1 MALKHYKAVTPSR
14 RYYSVEDFSEL
25 AKKKP
30 EKRLTKGKSNRGGR
44 NHFGRNTNINRGGGH
59 KRKYRVIDFAR
70 NKVDVPGKVAAI
82 EYDPNRTARIALVH
96 YLDGD
101 KRYIL
106 APVGLKVGD
115 SVITSETADIEP
127 GNVLPL
133 RNIPVGQPV
142 HNVELK
148 PGRGGQ
154 IVRSAGAAAQVI
166 GKEES
171 YVLLKLPS
179 GEVRKI
185 LASCRATIGQVGN
198 LDHKNLELG
207 KAGRSRWLGRRPH
220 TRGTAKN
227 PVDHPMGGGEGKT
240 KGGRHPCSP
249 LGLLAKG
256 LKTRSNKR
264 TEKFIVRRRGG
275 KK

>member
-154 IVRSAGAAAQVI
+154 IVRSAGAASQVI